1 MCTTEY
7 SILATAYLVQEKVWV
22 NFVCCD
28 IRRTARAALLVHQVH
43 CDALK
48 TESMAAVGDKWVS
61 DHAHTYRAGEV
72 VLSQSHQ
79 LGCSNYP
86 ACIMINLA
94 NQLLCR
100 SAHFTADQVHKLEIL
115 L

>member
-1 MCTTEY
+1 MFV
-7 SILATAYLVQEKVWV
+7 TAYLVQEKVWV
-22 NFVCCD
+22 NFVSCD
-28 IRRTARAALLVHQVH
+28 VRRTARAALLVHQVH
-43 CDALK
+43 CNTLK
-48 TESMAAVGDKWVS
+48 TESMAAVGDKRVS

-79 LGCSNYP
+79 LGCSNSP
-86 ACIMINLA
+86 TCIVIDLA
-94 NQLLCR
+94 DKLLCR